1 MSSTRQKLA
10 IVSAEFNRRYTKAM
24 EEGAVGELKSVGYD
38 DSEIIVCRVPGAFE
52 LPIMAKHLIVNKKV
66 DGVLCYGVV
75 IKGETD
81 HYNYVCQAAAEGCL
95 QVALETLKP
104 VMFGV
109 LTVNNHKQAFDR
121 IWGKKGNKGAEVAR
135 GLLDTLKTMSF

>member
-1 MSSTRQKLA
+1 MKKVA
-10 IVSAEFNRRYTKAM
+10 IISAEFNRRYTKAM
-24 EEGAVGELKSVGYD
+24 EEGAVSELKASGFK
-38 DSEIIVCRVPGAFE
+38 DSDIIMCTVPGAFE
-52 LPIMAKHLIVNKKV
+52 LPLMAKHLIVNKNV

-81 HYNYVCQAAAEGCL
+81 HYDYVCQAATEGCL
-95 QVALETLKP
+95 KVGLETLKP

-109 LTVNNHKQAFDR
+109 LTVNNHKQVYDR

-135 GLLDTLKTMSF
+135 GLLDTLEAMSS